1 VPASLDIPEGDPMT
15 DTLIPAAPPPTRR
28 WLPRLLRET
37 PFRRYWSAQTVS
49 LFGDEISALALPLFA
64 VLGFHAGP
72 AEMGYLIAAALVPNL
87 LFSVL
92 SGAWID
98 RYPHKRR
105 IMIVADFGRAVLLA
119 AVPVAFLLDVLTLG
133 HLYLVAFL
141 SGTLAVLFGVSNNT
155 LFVSLVSK
163 ADYMAANALLNGSRA
178 TSFVAGPSAAGIL
191 VQTLTAP
198 IALLADAVSYLI
210 SGVLLLTIRPTEPA
224 PSAAKG
230 LGIGEGLRFVARS
243 PVLRSTLLGATT
255 LNLFNYM
262 FTELFVLYVS
272 TALDVSPGL
281 LGAVIG
287 AGAFGALTGAAVT
300 GRLARKLGIGPTLV
314 LSFVLFPAPLLLV
327 PLAGGPTP
335 AVLGMLF
342 VAEFVSGFGV
352 MMLDIT
358 NGSVQTAATPDA
370 YRARVSGAQ
379 RTINY
384 GIRPIGAVLGGT
396 LGAHF
401 GVRPTLWLATIGAL
415 AGVLWV
421 LPAAVSK
428 LQDLP
433 EHDEVS

>member
-1 VPASLDIPEGDPMT
+1 VIDTIP
-15 DTLIPAAPPPTRR
+15 PAAPPPPTILR
-28 WLPRLLRET
+28 WLPRLLRGT

-64 VLGFHAGP
+64 VLGLHAGP
-72 AEMGYLIAAALVPNL
+72 AEMGYLIAAALIPNL

-92 SGAWID
+92 AGAWID

-105 IMIVADFGRAVLLA
+105 VMILADVGRALLLT

-133 HLYLVAFL
+133 QLYVVAFL
-141 SGTLAVLFGVSNNT
+141 SGTMAVLFEVSNST
-155 LFVSLVSK
+155 LFVSLVPRK
-163 ADYMAANALLNGSRA
+163 DYMAANTLLNGSRA

-198 IALLADAVSYLI
+198 IALLADAVSYLV
-210 SGVLLLTIRPTEPA
+210 SAVLLMKIRPVEPP
-224 PSAAKG
+224 PSDARG
-230 LGIGEGLRFVARS
+230 LGIGQGLRFIARS

-262 FTELFVLYVS
+262 FAALFVLYVS
-272 TALDVSPGL
+272 TELGVSPGL

-287 AGAFGALTGAAVT
+287 AGAFGALLGAAVT
-300 GRLARKLGIGPTLV
+300 GRVARTFGIGRTLV

-327 PLAGGPTP
+327 PLAGEATP
-335 AVLGMLF
+335 FLLGLLF
-342 VAEFVSGFGV
+342 VAEFFSGLGV

-370 YRARVSGAQ
+370 LRARVSGAQ

-384 GIRPIGAVLGGT
+384 GIRPIGALLGGA
-396 LGAHF
+396 LGANL
-401 GVRPTLWLATIGAL
+401 GVRPALWIATIGAT

-421 LPAAVSK
+421 LPASVRK
-428 LQDLP
+428 LRDLP
-433 EHDEVS
+433 EQDEPV

>member
-1 VPASLDIPEGDPMT
+1 MPASLDIPEGDPMT
-15 DTLIPAAPPPTRR
+15 DTLLPAAHPPPARR

-64 VLGFHAGP
+64 VLGFRAGP

-92 SGAWID
+92 AGAWID

-198 IALLADAVSYLI
+198 IALLADA
-210 SGVLLLTIRPTEPA
+210 
-224 PSAAKG
+224 
-230 LGIGEGLRFVARS
+230 
-243 PVLRSTLLGATT
+243 
-255 LNLFNYM
+255 
-262 FTELFVLYVS
+262 
-272 TALDVSPGL
+272 
-281 LGAVIG
+281 
-287 AGAFGALTGAAVT
+287 
-300 GRLARKLGIGPTLV
+300 
-314 LSFVLFPAPLLLV
+314 
-327 PLAGGPTP
+327 
-335 AVLGMLF
+335 
-342 VAEFVSGFGV
+342 
-352 MMLDIT
+352 
-358 NGSVQTAATPDA
+358 
-370 YRARVSGAQ
+370 
-379 RTINY
+379 
-384 GIRPIGAVLGGT
+384 
-396 LGAHF
+396 
-401 GVRPTLWLATIGAL
+401 
-415 AGVLWV
+415 
-421 LPAAVSK
+421 
-428 LQDLP
+428 
-433 EHDEVS
+433 